1 MRKAL
6 VRVALIVLLMWLPNP
21 AARAISIE
29 QAQAVMPEID
39 VYLHDTDGEL
49 SGLSAEKIQAQL
61 GDRPLTVDSL
71 APSEQGIFYFF
82 MFDVSASIPKAHFE
96 AAKQAVLETY
106 ETMRPQDQLAVIT
119 FGSRV
124 ELLLSGSES
133 REQVLS
139 ALEGM
144 TCTDENTKFY
154 DAMSVLVEAAGNVE
168 NMRRIAVVIS
178 DGIDDTDAGMTQ
190 AELEQLLQRSG
201 VAVYALAVDQ
211 TKEETIQTFRSFIR
225 LSGGELYLFS
235 PGNAADVVSDLLG
248 KIGNIWKLKLTASD
262 NRADGQAH
270 ELSIRFGAAELVS
283 TQVSTERWIPDKKQP
298 QVASMTIEGTD
309 TVVVTFSEPM
319 QGLEDAAH
327 FLLRNPSGQVV
338 PVAPNR
344 SQAGDQVRLLTEGLT
359 EENGWTLT
367 LSGLTDVSM
376 EKNALEGAEFPL
388 YGGIGSAG
396 QTNAPSDFAAETVH
410 AGKADVMKS
419 MLILGGIS
427 LATVGL
433 GVGVL
438 LWTKRARGGAEKKK
452 KQSRKPT
459 PAAEMQHVK
468 FLFQS
473 NDDKKDE

>member
-1 MRKAL
+1 MRKVL
-6 VRVALIVLLMWLPNP
+6 VRFALMVLLMLLPNP
-21 AARAISIE
+21 AAWAISIE

-39 VYLHDTDGEL
+39 VYLHDTEGEL
-49 SGLSAEKIQAQL
+49 SGFSAEEIQAQL

-96 AAKQAVLETY
+96 AAKQTVLDTY
-106 ETMRPQDQLAVIT
+106 EAMHPQDQLAVIT
-119 FGSRV
+119 FGSQV
-124 ELLLSGSES
+124 ELLLNGSES
-133 REQVLS
+133 REQVIS

-154 DAMSVLVEAAGNVE
+154 DAMSALVEATGNVE

-190 AELEQLLQRSG
+190 VELEQMLHRSG
-201 VAVYALAVDQ
+201 VAVYALAIDQ
-211 TKEETIQTFRSFIR
+211 TKEAAIQTFRSFIR

-248 KIGNIWKLKLTASD
+248 RIGNIWKLKLTAAD

-270 ELSIRFGAAELVS
+270 ELSIRFGTSELVS
-283 TQVSTERWIPDKKQP
+283 TQVRTERWIPDKKPP
-298 QVASMTIEGTD
+298 QVTSMTIEGTD
-309 TVVVTFSEPM
+309 TVVLTFSESM
-319 QGLEDAAH
+319 QGLEDASH
-327 FLLRNPSGQVV
+327 FLLRNPSGQTV
-338 PVAPNR
+338 PVTLDC
-344 SQAGDQVRLLTEGLT
+344 SQTGDQVRLLAEDLT

-376 EKNALEGAEFPL
+376 EKNALEDAEL
-388 YGGIGSAG
+388 SLSGGLGSAS
-396 QTNAPSDFAAETVH
+396 QTTAPSESAEETVH

-419 MLILGGIS
+419 IFILSGI
-427 LATVGL
+427 LLTAVGL
-433 GVGVL
+433 GVGAL
-438 LWTKRARGGAEKKK
+438 LWTKRARTGSEKKK

-459 PAAEMQHVK
+459 PAAGTQHVK
-468 FLFQS
+468 FLFQA
-473 NDDKKDE
+473 DDEKKGE